1 MHCPCDSIRC
11 SRKQAFKV
19 SAFKTAAHA
28 CRSTLCRA
36 HHIWALSTIPPT
48 RPSQAASHTRYPSSA
63 AVHWSVNSSHSPWK
77 FWDEVNLVD
86 MSIPNRAEPSAWDG
100 CLLNLVET
108 PTILFLLDKW
118 ARYFGEQILYFTST
132 FIFIFIFIFILF
144 FFRLTTVCKWYG
156 AKTHFKWYFILM

>member
-1 MHCPCDSIRC
+1 MHCPCDAIRC

-19 SAFKTAAHA
+19 LAFKTTAHA

-63 AVHWSVNSSHSPWK
+63 AVHWS
-77 FWDEVNLVD
+77 EVWTRRTALGNFVTKSTALTCL
-86 MSIPNRAEPSAWDG
+86 IPTHAEPSAWDG
-100 CLLNLVET
+100 CLLNLLET
-108 PTILFLLDKW
+108 PTTLFLLDKW

-132 FIFIFIFIFILF
+132 LIFFFIFILF
-144 FFRLTTVCKWYG
+144 FLSFNKGLQVVWCNPIDS
-156 AKTHFKWYFILM
+156 F